1 MESTVWKEAQLVQG
15 VNGNHVGG
23 RVQHESVHLS
33 ENLIIC
39 YIDGAWKE
47 KDVFTGQSWMAQQRL

>member
-15 VNGNHVGG
+15 VNRNQVNG
-23 RVQHESVHLS
+23 RVQDETVHLS
-33 ENLIIC
+33 MENLKIC

-47 KDVFTGQSWMAQQRL
+47 EDVFTG